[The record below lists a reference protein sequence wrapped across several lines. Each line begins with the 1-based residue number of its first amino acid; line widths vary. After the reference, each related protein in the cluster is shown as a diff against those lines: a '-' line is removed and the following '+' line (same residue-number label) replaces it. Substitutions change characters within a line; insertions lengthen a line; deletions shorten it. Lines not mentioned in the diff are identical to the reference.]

1 MLYSSL
7 NQYLLFSDQMLKQ
20 KTVKGLQQIDSVKK
34 VWSSKERLLLLLVVL
49 FYGPR
54 STRYDNDLLITR
66 YF

>member
-34 VWSSKERLLLLLVVL
+34 VWYCYISSNLLWTEKYSLL
-49 FYGPR
+49 
-54 STRYDNDLLITR
+54 
-66 YF
+66 